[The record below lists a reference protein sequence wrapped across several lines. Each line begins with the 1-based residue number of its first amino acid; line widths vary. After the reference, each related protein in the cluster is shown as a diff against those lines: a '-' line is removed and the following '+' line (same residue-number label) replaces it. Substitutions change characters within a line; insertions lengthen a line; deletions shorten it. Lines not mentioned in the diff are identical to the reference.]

1 MSYSDTTIVLPTLNE
16 EGNIKGMLSLLGK
29 LYPGAR
35 IIVSDDGSKD
45 KTQQIVKKFK
55 GNVKLLDRSKKEHG
69 ITASVLDALGITKT
83 GFMVVM
89 DADFQHSPEEITNI
103 IRMLRKG
110 SNIVVASRRTT
121 PKEWP
126 LQRKII
132 SKGALFLAKRRLNVN
147 CKDPISGF
155 FGIRTDFFKK
165 ILSGNKK
172 RFVDENYKVLF
183 DILKCLPPGHTIGEI
198 YYDLR
203 LRKKDVSKL
212 NRSHVKAF
220 LKSLSA

>member
-29 LYPGAR
+29 LYLGAK

-45 KTQQIVKKFK
+45 KTQQVVRKFK
-55 GNVKLLDRSKKEHG
+55 NVKFLDRSKKNHG

-83 GFMVVM
+83 RFMVVM
-89 DADFQHSPEEITNI
+89 DADFQHPPEEIENI
-103 IRMLRKG
+103 ISMLRKG
-110 SNIVVASRRTT
+110 SSIVVASRRAT

-126 LQRKII
+126 FQRKII
-132 SKGALFLAKRRLNVN
+132 SKGALFLAKRRLSVN

-155 FGIRTDFFKK
+155 FGIRTYFFKK

-183 DILKCLPPGHTIGEI
+183 DILKCLPAGHAVDEI
-198 YYDLR
+198 YYDFR

-212 NRSHVKAF
+212 NRTHIKAF